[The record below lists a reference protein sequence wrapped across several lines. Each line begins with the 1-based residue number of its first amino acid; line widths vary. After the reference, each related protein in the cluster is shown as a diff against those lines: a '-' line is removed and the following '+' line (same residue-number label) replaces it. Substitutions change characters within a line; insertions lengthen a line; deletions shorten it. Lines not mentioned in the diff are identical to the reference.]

1 MQVNG
6 GGLHPSALHEDSRTE
21 QAPSMACSHTK
32 SSSVASSSVTVRHS
46 TLSYVAGV
54 ELVKQGDVEIGAHQ
68 QAETDLSKV
77 APFLL
82 VVTRLREF
90 RRVRILM

>member
-1 MQVNG
+1 M
-6 GGLHPSALHEDSRTE
+6 
-21 QAPSMACSHTK
+21 
-32 SSSVASSSVTVRHS
+32 TVQHS

-90 RRVRILM
+90 RRGADIDVGEGVGVPS

>member
-1 MQVNG
+1 M
-6 GGLHPSALHEDSRTE
+6 
-21 QAPSMACSHTK
+21 
-32 SSSVASSSVTVRHS
+32 TVQHS

-54 ELVKQGDVEIGAHQ
+54 ELVKQGDVEIGAYQ

>member
-1 MQVNG
+1 M
-6 GGLHPSALHEDSRTE
+6 
-21 QAPSMACSHTK
+21 
-32 SSSVASSSVTVRHS
+32 TVQHS

-90 RRVRILM
+90 RRPERVNDFATPLMINLLCRDLCC